1 MLKSMDRLL
10 QTIEKSFYN
19 ILTILFILITFIII
33 FAILGVNLFRG
44 ELNHRCRF
52 NEMPFSNGT

>member
-1 MLKSMDRLL
+1 MDRLL

-19 ILTILFILITFIII
+19 VLTILFILIVFIII

-44 ELNHRCRF
+44 ELNYRCRLTQT
-52 NEMPFSNGT
+52 PLSNGTWPVN